1 MMTDDPWALCHLDD
15 SFEAPVLG
23 TKGTQLL
30 WFDDREAVIDY
41 LQEDYVDLLADV
53 GELEEDQ
60 IETARE
66 RFALLIEQSFD
77 ERGLVDALN
86 DLSSGLR
93 RIAWFGPL
101 SELAEVQDEFATA
114 LRRYFWSQ
122 YDGDE
127 DDPDAWIPEEMWP
140 QLVEI
145 AEEFVAEGEF

>member
-23 TKGTQLL
+23 TKGAQLL

-60 IETARE
+60 IEAARE

>member
-23 TKGTQLL
+23 IKGTQLL

-60 IETARE
+60 IEAARE